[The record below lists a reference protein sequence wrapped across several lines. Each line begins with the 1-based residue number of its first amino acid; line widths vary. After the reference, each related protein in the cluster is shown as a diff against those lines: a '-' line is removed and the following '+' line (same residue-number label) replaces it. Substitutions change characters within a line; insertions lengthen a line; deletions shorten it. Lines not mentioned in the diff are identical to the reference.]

1 MKFEDYKTFRTAVGG
16 KLLELEIGKVCEQ
29 TNGQVWVRYGET
41 VVNVTV
47 VASKEPRPDI
57 DFFPL
62 SCNYEEKMYAVGRI
76 PGGFLKREGRPSE
89 QAILF
94 LFSDVHTSYDSLSS
108 VQSSNTFSMSCAVF
122 RAPAR
127 SCSR

>member
-47 VASKEPRPDI
+47 VASK
-57 DFFPL
+57 
-62 SCNYEEKMYAVGRI
+62 
-76 PGGFLKREGRPSE
+76 
-89 QAILF
+89 
-94 LFSDVHTSYDSLSS
+94 
-108 VQSSNTFSMSCAVF
+108 
-122 RAPAR
+122 
-127 SCSR
+127 